1 LPQEHKKEKIM
12 KRSVVVLALRVA
24 FFLFMTSVFSIAN
37 FALGEDHPGREK
49 IEIHTSTVEGYGL
62 VYALYHFPE
71 RKTWHLMVTITGPEG
86 SKVEKG
92 KVGFLV
98 VGPDGSKQKAMAMGM
113 KGSYGADVDIGEKGV
128 YTVKTKAIIGDRKLF
143 DRFKY
148 EVR

>member
-1 LPQEHKKEKIM
+1 MKKYAIM
-12 KRSVVVLALRVA
+12 LALGVG
-24 FFLFMTSVFSIAN
+24 FFISMVSVFPVVN
-37 FALGEDHPGREK
+37 LALGEDHPGREK

-113 KGSYGADVDIGEKGV
+113 KGSYGADVDIREKGV

>member
-1 LPQEHKKEKIM
+1 MKKYAVM
-12 KRSVVVLALRVA
+12 LALGIG
-24 FFLFMTSVFSIAN
+24 FFISMASVFPMVN
-37 FALGEDHPGREK
+37 PALGEEHPGRDK
-49 IEIHTSTVEGYGL
+49 IEIHTSTIEGYGL

-113 KGSYGADVDIGEKGV
+113 KGSYGADVNLGEKGA
-128 YTVKTKAIIGDRKLF
+128 YTVKTKAVIGNRKLF
-143 DRFKY
+143 DNFSYKMK
-148 EVR
+148 